1 MDASVRVTE
10 VPASRGMR
18 WLGEAF
24 TLYRQRPL
32 AWIGLCA
39 GWLSITF
46 ALIIIPVIGGVIANF
61 LQPVF
66 FASFAITAYRQAAG
80 EPIVMGD
87 LFIGFRRNLRAL
99 INLGALLLIAEIA
112 IFALMALMG
121 LPMAAEGDKAFTVQ
135 EYVESLRGKEWV
147 LAAGFLLTVIVK
159 GALWF
164 APPLIAFHQ
173 MSMTHAMRWS
183 LYAALSNLGAMIVY
197 GACLLGLFFLGA
209 LPWLLG
215 MLVVVPMM
223 VISTFIGYRDVFE
236 QIPATDGAQAAEET
250 PPDGSA

>member
-1 MDASVRVTE
+1 MDASVRVAE
-10 VPASRGMR
+10 VPASRGAR

-24 TLYRQRPL
+24 ALFRQKPL
-32 AWIGLCA
+32 AWIALCA
-39 GWLSITF
+39 GWLAITF
-46 ALIIIPVIGGVIANF
+46 SLIIIPLVGGVIANF

-80 EPIVMGD
+80 ERIAMND
-87 LFIGFRRNLRAL
+87 LFSGFRRNFRAL
-99 INLGALLLIAEIA
+99 VNLGALLLLAEIA
-112 IFALMALMG
+112 IFALMAWMG
-121 LPMAAEGDKAFTVQ
+121 MPIAGEGEQSFTVQ
-135 EYVESLRGKEWV
+135 EYVEALRGKEWI
-147 LAAGFLLTVIVK
+147 LAFGFVLTVIVK

-173 MSMTHAMRWS
+173 MSTTHAMRWS
-183 LYAALSNLGAMIVY
+183 LYAALSNMGAMIVY

-209 LPWLLG
+209 IPWLLG

-236 QIPATDGAQAAEET
+236 QNPGTHPGDAPPLDG
-250 PPDGSA
+250 G